1 MLSKSVLQI
10 FNLKLNWNDSVLFT
24 FAPTTKL
31 EKLTE
36 KSVKSFNK
44 WESKSMQKVLNV
56 NWKFYCITL
65 EHINQRDLQWKNDG
79 TSHATKHIKV
89 NENMMKLNYFFSLY
103 QLQTDEWHEGFAE
116 KSLSSSFLQLKLNLS
131 LVQKDFLKLL
141 IIHWNLDT
149 KTLSSWWILPF
160 FCFNWIYSN
169 SAYRR
174 NSSRTC
180 QNRRRVTRTQS
191 VCR

>member
-1 MLSKSVLQI
+1 MYPFECSVKVLC
-10 FNLKLNWNDSVLFT
+10 KYLNWNWIG
-24 FAPTTKL
+24 TTPCYL
-31 EKLTE
+31 LSPQLQSL
-36 KSVKSFNK
+36 KSLRKSFNK
-44 WESKSMQKVLNV
+44 WESKSTLNV

-65 EHINQRDLQWKNDG
+65 KHINQGDLQWKNVG
-79 TSHATKHIKV
+79 TFHATKHIKV

-116 KSLSSSFLQLKLNLS
+116 KSLSSSFLQLKLNSS

-149 KTLSSWWILPF
+149 KTLSSWWIPPF

-174 NSSRTC
+174 NYSRTC
-180 QNRRRVTRTQS
+180 QNRRRVTKTQS